1 MGSVLSVLS
10 QVNLKGNKTLAIKYI
25 LLLKLWKE
33 IVHNI
38 SIFGIG
44 KSRAVHDTY
53 MKLFSL
59 TLICLT
65 FLNYIQAN
73 LV

>member
-38 SIFGIG
+38 SIFRIG
-44 KSRAVHDTY
+44 KSRVVHGTY
-53 MKLFSL
+53 MKLFSF
-59 TLICLT
+59 TFICLT

-73 LV
+73 